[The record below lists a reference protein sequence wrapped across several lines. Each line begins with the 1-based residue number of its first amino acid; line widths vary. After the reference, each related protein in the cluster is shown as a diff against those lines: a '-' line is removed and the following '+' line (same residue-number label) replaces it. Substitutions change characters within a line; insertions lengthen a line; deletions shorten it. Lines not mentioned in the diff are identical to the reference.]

1 MANNNILDFEGSKVD
16 YSNEV
21 MIFIGTENDVDVY
34 SVSKEEKHEYVLLS
48 SRSIPMSEATDIVRS
63 VIRQRLRKEPIQCA
77 EFMHIINKHHN
88 STYKIIVI

>member
-1 MANNNILDFEGSKVD
+1 MANVD
-16 YSNEV
+16 YSNEF
-21 MIFIGTENDVDVY
+21 MIYVGTSNDTDVY

-63 VIRQRLRKEPIQCA
+63 VIRQRLREEPIQYA
-77 EFMHIINKHHN
+77 EFMHVISNHHN